1 MLSGCS
7 SCAQML
13 WLCAVVGAPILGQRV
28 CLMGEPALSVVYT
41 AQLLHNE
48 LKLAEECQVLLLCQ
62 A

>member
-1 MLSGCS
+1 MCTDAL
-7 SCAQML
+7 AV
-13 WLCAVVGAPILGQRV
+13 CAVVGAPILGQRV